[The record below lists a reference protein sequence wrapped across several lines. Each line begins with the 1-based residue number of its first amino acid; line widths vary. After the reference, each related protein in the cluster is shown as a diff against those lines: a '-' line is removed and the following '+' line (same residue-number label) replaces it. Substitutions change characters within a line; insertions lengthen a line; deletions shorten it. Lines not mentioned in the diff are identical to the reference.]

1 MRAFAHD
8 ISVPEYVAGAKALG
22 LISRHITGPL
32 WSLLE
37 NKSIHILEMN
47 ENYLQLVNFVLD
59 PSQSIEAVM
68 TGDPLVFGNRT
79 IVKRDAIYD
88 SLIQPWDH
96 DDKVV
101 VYLSILLPV
110 IREVSKRLFKYNLPG
125 GCWEN
130 VTEDMKEK
138 SRGTSKHNKFAES
151 VFGYLDQLMR
161 KNPNM
166 SILASEA
173 YIMFTSN
180 KTKQWLDAK
189 SEEEK
194 KYLVEDA
201 MKVVPNTREAFK
213 EKREEIKRKQRE
225 ALNEKMKKEEEK
237 EAKRI
242 ERLEKKTD
250 KIIFF
255 GLWQTREDVDRALAS
270 IQSVTEKKEALKA
283 QLNFRRYVLLQ
294 KPPKEGFENVFN
306 FSFKE
311 NGKIKQCNIEQ
322 LAAKRNWLVMLIAYK
337 LQNQIKS
344 TIPFWLENMSNTS
357 LLIRML
363 VKSGGRV
370 KLFPK

>member
-1 MRAFAHD
+1 
-8 ISVPEYVAGAKALG
+8 
-22 LISRHITGPL
+22 
-32 WSLLE
+32 
-37 NKSIHILEMN
+37 
-47 ENYLQLVNFVLD
+47 
-59 PSQSIEAVM
+59 
-68 TGDPLVFGNRT
+68 
-79 IVKRDAIYD
+79 
-88 SLIQPWDH
+88 
-96 DDKVV
+96 
-101 VYLSILLPV
+101 
-110 IREVSKRLFKYNLPG
+110 
-125 GCWEN
+125 
-130 VTEDMKEK
+130 MKEK

-201 MKVVPNTREAFK
+201 MKVVPNIREAFK
-213 EKREEIKRKQRE
+213 EKREEIRRKQRD
-225 ALNEKMKKEEEK
+225 ALNEKMKKEKEK

-242 ERLEKKTD
+242 ERLEKMTD

-255 GLWQTREDVDRALAS
+255 GLWQTREDVDKALAS
-270 IQSVTEKKEALKA
+270 IQSVTEKKKALKA

-311 NGKIKQCNIEQ
+311 NGKIKQCSIE
-322 LAAKRNWLVMLIAYK
+322 LAANLKKI
-337 LQNQIKS
+337 
-344 TIPFWLENMSNTS
+344 
-357 LLIRML
+357 
-363 VKSGGRV
+363 G
-370 KLFPK
+370 

>member
-1 MRAFAHD
+1 M
-8 ISVPEYVAGAKALG
+8 
-22 LISRHITGPL
+22 
-32 WSLLE
+32 
-37 NKSIHILEMN
+37 IHL
-47 ENYLQLVNFVLD
+47 F
-59 PSQSIEAVM
+59 
-68 TGDPLVFGNRT
+68 FGNRT

-96 DDKVV
+96 VDKVV
-101 VYLSILLPV
+101 VYLSILLSV
-110 IREVSKRLFKYNLPG
+110 IGEVAKRLFKDHLPG

-130 VTEDMKEK
+130 VTADMKEK
-138 SRGTSKHNKFAES
+138 SRGTSQHNKFAES

-189 SEEEK
+189 SE
-194 KYLVEDA
+194 
-201 MKVVPNTREAFK
+201 AFK
-213 EKREEIKRKQRE
+213 EKREEIRRKQRE

-242 ERLEKKTD
+242 ERLGKMTD

-311 NGKIKQCNIEQ
+311 NGKIKQCSIEQ
-322 LAAKRNWLVMLIAYK
+322 LAANLKKI
-337 LQNQIKS
+337 
-344 TIPFWLENMSNTS
+344 
-357 LLIRML
+357 
-363 VKSGGRV
+363 G
-370 KLFPK
+370 